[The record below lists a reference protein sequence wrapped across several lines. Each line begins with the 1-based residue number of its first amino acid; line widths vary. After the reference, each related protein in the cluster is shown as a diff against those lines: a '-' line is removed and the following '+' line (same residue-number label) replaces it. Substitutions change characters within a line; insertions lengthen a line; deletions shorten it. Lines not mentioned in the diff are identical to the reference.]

1 MVVAHKSSSEEIGIL
16 RKIFR
21 KYDSRHDGSIWF
33 EEFCEAMCG
42 SSLSDEELRVIF
54 DAMVSTCLLYQWWLV
69 IQLMTNWLIVSH
81 LTLYRT

>member
-33 EEFCEAMCG
+33 EEFCEAMSGCG
-42 SSLSDEELRVIF
+42 HTDEELRVIF
-54 DAMVSTCLLYQWWLV
+54 DAMVSCWCFHFQVAIFIDCINSFNVDPFL
-69 IQLMTNWLIVSH
+69 
-81 LTLYRT
+81 